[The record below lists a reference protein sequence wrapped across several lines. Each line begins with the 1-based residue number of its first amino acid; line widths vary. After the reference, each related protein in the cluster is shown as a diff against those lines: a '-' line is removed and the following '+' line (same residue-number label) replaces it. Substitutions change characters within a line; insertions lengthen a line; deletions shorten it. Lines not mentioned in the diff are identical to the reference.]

1 MAACSKY
8 LFNRLVRNLINCS
21 SLEQIIV
28 IPLVCCV
35 NATEE
40 CVTNEM
46 KKTSTWQGGSGRER
60 EGRRDRRM
68 QVMRTH
74 LFMLFKYHQKN

>member
-46 KKTSTWQGGSGRER
+46 KKTSTWQGGSEGER
-60 EGRRDRRM
+60 GKER
-68 QVMRTH
+68 QTH
-74 LFMLFKYHQKN
+74 AGNAYASVHAI